1 MINKILIANR
11 GEIGIFPRGSWH
23 DFEQNTYSAGVWSA
37 IQKLV
42 NLTPGRFVAKAW
54 RGRGYDGQ
62 AFNPQET

>member
-1 MINKILIANR
+1 
-11 GEIGIFPRGSWH
+11 GIFPRGSWH
-23 DFEQNTYSAGVWSA
+23 YFEQNTYSAGVWSA